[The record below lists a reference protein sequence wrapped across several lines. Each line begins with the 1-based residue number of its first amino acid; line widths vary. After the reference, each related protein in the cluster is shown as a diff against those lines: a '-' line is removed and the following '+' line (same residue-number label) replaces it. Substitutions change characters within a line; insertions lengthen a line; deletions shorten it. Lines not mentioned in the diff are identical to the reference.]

1 MIRLVLV
8 DMDRALGTRDGR
20 PLDQAVLEHLHKVLH
35 AGILLAPMTAR
46 DRTQTLTLLRGD
58 ESCLQN
64 AVLRDGARVVA
75 DGMPLG
81 ERTASRLEGARALMR
96 RLGVAP
102 GEVLVLGGA
111 SADAELLSAVPRS
124 VATRDSSQAA
134 RSCSRTL
141 VPGVREGGVAALL
154 DDVAQAAQWG
164 EEPAFMRADGSDGGL
179 RAELGAEAPLE
190 PAKGHAAVPLLA
202 GAAVVAAS
210 FVVYLSDTFPSIA
223 GMMVLSVGLLV
234 GVALFYM
241 GLSQRRDA
249 RRAAAAGR
257 AGARQARR

>member
-1 MIRLVLV
+1 
-8 DMDRALGTRDGR
+8 
-20 PLDQAVLEHLHKVLH
+20 
-35 AGILLAPMTAR
+35 
-46 DRTQTLTLLRGD
+46 
-58 ESCLQN
+58 
-64 AVLRDGARVVA
+64 
-75 DGMPLG
+75 
-81 ERTASRLEGARALMR
+81 
-96 RLGVAP
+96 
-102 GEVLVLGGA
+102 
-111 SADAELLSAVPRS
+111 
-124 VATRDSSQAA
+124 
-134 RSCSRTL
+134 
-141 VPGVREGGVAALL
+141 
-154 DDVAQAAQWG
+154 
-164 EEPAFMRADGSDGGL
+164 MRADGSDGGL